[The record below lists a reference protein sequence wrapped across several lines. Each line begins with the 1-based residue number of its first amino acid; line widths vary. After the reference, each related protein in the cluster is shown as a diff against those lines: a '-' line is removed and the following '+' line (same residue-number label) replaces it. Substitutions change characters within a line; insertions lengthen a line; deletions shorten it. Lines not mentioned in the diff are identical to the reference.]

1 MKEET
6 GPPALNSRGVTAL
19 ADRTLRDLV
28 PVLDRYRPAALAA
41 TAIIVAVAVLPGAA
55 QGSGIA
61 APAAFDAGFVEE
73 EGEQDEGGSDEV
85 ASPTAPAAGGLP
97 TPGTAPAPR
106 IAPAA
111 PAGSF
116 TPRSSG
122 SFDAPAPSPAPTP
135 TGDPIGS
142 DGPDTV
148 EDEPEPLQIVAAA
161 YASTT
166 GGTPLPTEV
175 PEGSLP
181 VGARVDQVD
190 KASYIR
196 LSGSGSSLILTEL
209 ADGRRGSDFES
220 APVQACQIID
230 PGWQPA
236 DNMSFDEAPAHDPD
250 VCVPASMLPDGRWSI
265 PLTMFADPTD
275 DRGIALVPAPEAPI
289 DFQVTFAATAAS

>member
-1 MKEET
+1 M
-6 GPPALNSRGVTAL
+6 TAL
-19 ADRTLRDLV
+19 ADRTLRDIV

-41 TAIIVAVAVLPGAA
+41 TAIIVAVAVLPGAT
-55 QGSGIA
+55 QGTGLAS
-61 APAAFDAGFVEE
+61 PAAFDAGFVEDE
-73 EGEQDEGGSDEV
+73 EQEDQGGSDEV
-85 ASPTAPAAGGLP
+85 ASPEAPAAGGLP
-97 TPGTAPAPR
+97 TPSAAPAPR

-111 PAGSF
+111 PASSF
-116 TPRSSG
+116 TPRSSS

-135 TGDPIGS
+135 TPSGDPIGS
-142 DGPDTV
+142 GSPDTA
-148 EDEPEPLQIVAAA
+148 EEEPEALQITAAA

-190 KASYIR
+190 KASFIR
-196 LSGSGSSLILTEL
+196 LSGSGSTLVLTEL

-220 APVQACQIID
+220 APVQACQITD
-230 PGWQPA
+230 AGWQPA
-236 DNMSFDEAPAHDPD
+236 ENMSFADAPAHDPD

-289 DFQVTFAATAAS
+289 DFQVTFAATVA

>member
-1 MKEET
+1 M
-6 GPPALNSRGVTAL
+6 TAL

-41 TAIIVAVAVLPGAA
+41 TAIIVAVAVLPGAT
-55 QGSGIA
+55 QGTGIA
-61 APAAFDAGFVEE
+61 SPAAFDAGFVD
-73 EGEQDEGGSDEV
+73 DEGQEGQGGTEEV
-85 ASPTAPAAGGLP
+85 ASPAAPAAGGLP
-97 TPGTAPAPR
+97 APSAAPAPR
-106 IAPAA
+106 IAPAT

-116 TPRSSG
+116 TPRSSS
-122 SFDAPAPSPAPTP
+122 SFDAPAPTPAPTP
-135 TGDPIGS
+135 RGDLNGS
-142 DGPDTV
+142 GRPDAV
-148 EDEPEPLQIVAAA
+148 ADDPEPLQIVAAA

-196 LSGSGSSLILTEL
+196 LSGSGSSLVLTEL

-220 APVQACQIID
+220 APVQACQITD
-230 PGWQPA
+230 PGWQA
-236 DNMSFDEAPAHDPD
+236 AENMSFDEAPAHDPD

-289 DFQVTFAATAAS
+289 DFQVTFAATVAS